1 MLLVAD
7 AGNTNIKLGLFED
20 EKLKTIAR
28 MPTTSTKT
36 PDAYGRA
43 VLDFLRGNDI
53 GAQEIEAVIV
63 STVVPQSTQPFLT
76 GMRQLFG
83 LEPLVVDS
91 GTKTGIVIKTDHPET
106 LGADRLVNAAAAF
119 QEYGGPLLVID
130 FGTATTYDVITDKAE
145 FLGGVIAPGVRL
157 SAEALWEKTA
167 RLPEVAI
174 DKPEYVMGTDTIS
187 SMQSGIFYGY
197 LGQLEYFVHHLK
209 KEQGLNLKVVATG
222 GLSGIFAGNTDVIDS
237 YDPDMTLKG
246 LKYIYKI
253 NQRSPA

>member
-7 AGNTNIKLGLFED
+7 AGNTNIKLGIFED
-20 EKLKTIAR
+20 ETLKTITR

-43 VLDFLRGNDI
+43 VLDFLCNNGI
-53 GAQEIEAVIV
+53 SAQEIEAVIV
-63 STVVPQSTQPFLT
+63 TTVVPQSTQPFLT

-119 QEYGGPLLVID
+119 QEHGGPLLVID

-157 SAEALWEKTA
+157 CAEALWEKTA

-174 DKPEYVMGTDTIS
+174 DKPEHVMGTDTVS

-197 LGQLEYFVHHLK
+197 LGQLEYFVRHLK

-222 GLSGIFAGNTDVIDS
+222 GLSSIFAGNTDVIDI
-237 YDPDMTLKG
+237 YDPDLTLKG